1 MAPHIETTHSV
12 YTSANTIPMRDRTRT
27 FEELRDDLRP
37 MLRIMSFYFLAPTQ
51 RNPPALNSGG
61 VFGFPAHF
69 ARTLAIE
76 HTCPMRVRA
85 CTHRPA
91 LQRAERI
98 ERCSTWRC
106 PASSANDG
114 ARIRLLG
121 ILAERIRF
129 RT

>member
-1 MAPHIETTHSV
+1 LDVAEQLSPANPAAPW
-12 YTSANTIPMRDRTRT
+12 ARR
-27 FEELRDDLRP
+27 
-37 MLRIMSFYFLAPTQ
+37 
-51 RNPPALNSGG
+51 SGRF
-61 VFGFPAHF
+61 VLHVPQPVIFGFPAHF

-98 ERCSTWRC
+98 ERCSTWRY

-114 ARIRLLG
+114 AWIRLLG